1 MKGKGLL
8 KNIKLDGP
16 DTDPLKN
23 AEIRGCSDSYAAKF
37 FEKNIHAQKTDNN
50 DEKPPNKRYKYT
62 ITGWL
67 IFFRL

>member
-1 MKGKGLL
+1 MSSEL
-8 KNIKLDGP
+8 KEKI
-16 DTDPLKN
+16 LKYFYFPSN
-23 AEIRGCSDSYAAKF
+23 VYFDSYAAKF

-67 IFFRL
+67 IFFGFK